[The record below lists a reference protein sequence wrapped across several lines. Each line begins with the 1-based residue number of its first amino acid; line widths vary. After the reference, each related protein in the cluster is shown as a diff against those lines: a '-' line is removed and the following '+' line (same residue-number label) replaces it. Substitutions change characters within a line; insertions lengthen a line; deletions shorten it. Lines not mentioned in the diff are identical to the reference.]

1 MITIYPSSF
10 HWRLVDQD
18 NKTGANMLQKTCD
31 ILNALTNE
39 QKNAVEL
46 WGKSQSMEAA
56 DELNEALSFLE

>member
-1 MITIYPSSF
+1 
-10 HWRLVDQD
+10 VDQD